1 VIDEFKERMIAFLPR
16 LRRFTYALTGDFASA
31 DDLVQDA
38 CVRAL
43 THREQWQ
50 PGTKFESWMFRIAQ
64 NLWIDKR
71 RTAKS
76 RGVHQDIDDM
86 VVEPMGVDGRDVTEQ
101 RMTLAAVAKAME
113 SLSEDQRALLALV
126 CIDGASY
133 KEAAEILNLPIGTVM
148 SRLARARQALHGILA
163 PQGVDDSLAK
173 ESRRG

>member
-1 VIDEFKERMIAFLPR
+1 MSDEFQERMIAFLPR

-43 THREQWQ
+43 THRDQWQ

-71 RTAKS
+71 RSVKS

-86 VVEPMGVDGRDVTEQ
+86 VEPMGVDGRDVTDQ
-101 RMTLAAVAKAME
+101 RLTLAAVAKAMQ

-133 KEAAEILNLPIGTVM
+133 KEAAETLNLPIGTVM
-148 SRLARARQALHGILA
+148 SRLARARQALHGILM
-163 PQGVDDSLAK
+163 PEGITPNLAK